1 MYRFNGVSMPGF
13 GVGVLLAIVLG
24 FVGYGFGKVLTI
36 SIATWIA
43 IDVITIVQIVVSKKN
58 EKNDAQELE

>member
-13 GVGVLLAIVLG
+13 GIGVLLAIVLG
-24 FVGYGFGKVLTI
+24 FVGYGSGKVLTI

-43 IDVITIVQIVVSKKN
+43 IDVITIAQIVLSKKN
-58 EKNDAQELE
+58 EKNDEHD